1 MESSTRMI
9 VMEKV
14 VGKHQEKTVDARE
27 LHAFLGVGRR
37 FTTWIQ
43 SRIKQWGFKEGKD
56 YVILDSPVL
65 GSKDDKGNVCFPVL
79 GSKESATNVCSPVLA
94 SKGRG
99 GHNATEY
106 ALTLDM
112 AKHLSMVERTQRG
125 YEAREYFIECERRYK
140 ESLKPVK
147 VAPRITAN
155 PDEIASYL
163 RLYDAYVIAHKAHGL
178 SHIQSVFGA
187 KTMMMRNHGFD
198 IDPYVVMGTAEGL
211 TRAAY
216 DVNRRENRDETFWY
230 PDAEGKKH

>member
-14 VGKHQEKTVDARE
+14 VGKHQEKTVDARD
-27 LHAFLGVGRR
+27 LHAFLGVGRD
-37 FTTWIQ
+37 FTNWIKN
-43 SRIKQWGFKEGKD
+43 RIKQWGFKEGKD
-56 YVILDSPVL
+56 YVVLDSPVL
-65 GSKDDKGNVCFPVL
+65 ANQVGHGGNRR
-79 GSKESATNVCSPVLA
+79 SKE
-94 SKGRG
+94 
-99 GHNATEY
+99 Y
-106 ALTLDM
+106 AVTLDM
-112 AKHLSMVERTQRG
+112 AKHLSMIERTQRG

-155 PDEIASYL
+155 PDEVASYL

-178 SHIQSVFGA
+178 NHIQSVFGA

-216 DVNRRENRDETFWY
+216 DINRRENRDETFWY